1 MINAISGP
9 YGRNFSQGP
18 VGGVLGEMGY
28 SSKEVWKL

>member
-9 YGRNFSQGP
+9 YGRNFSQGL

-28 SSKEVWKL
+28 TSKEVWKL